1 MTIIIEPISVTVN
14 FGDNDEFDC
23 SFTESDSFD
32 VDFGM
37 DIPQHEYPGP
47 YEVTPSSELQ
57 ELNTVNQQMTQNVV
71 INPIPNN
78 YGLITYDGSII
89 TVS

>member
-1 MTIIIEPISVTVN
+1 MIIIEPISVTVD
-14 FGDNDEFDC
+14 FGDQDEFNC
-23 SFTESDSFD
+23 SFSDSSNFD

-37 DIPQHEYPGP
+37 DIPQHEFPGP
-47 YEVTPSSELQ
+47 YEVTPSSEAQ
-57 ELNTVNQQMTQNVV
+57 VLNTVNQQMTQNVV

-78 YGLITYDGSII
+78 YGLITYDGSTI